1 MVLVRFTERVSPKE
15 AENMSRSILM
25 DLNGAVVW
33 YRCPR
38 GACRSHNPPL
48 ASADAVCGPCG
59 AGTWCQVGTLKMQL
73 ARAATSW
80 DS

>member
-1 MVLVRFTERVSPKE
+1 MVVVRFTERVSPKE
-15 AENMSRSILM
+15 AENMGRSILI
-25 DLNGAVVW
+25 DLSGAVVW

-48 ASADAVCGPCG
+48 ADAACHSRG

-73 ARAATSW
+73 VQAAMSW